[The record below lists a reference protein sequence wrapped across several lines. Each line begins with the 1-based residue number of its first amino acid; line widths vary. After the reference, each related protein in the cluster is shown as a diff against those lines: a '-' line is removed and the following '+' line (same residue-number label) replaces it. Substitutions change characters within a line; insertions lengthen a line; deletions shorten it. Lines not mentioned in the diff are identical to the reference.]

1 MFNAINISG
10 SGLTAAKKWM
20 EVTSNN
26 IVNTNTTNGPD
37 QAPYARRTIA
47 LESKKS
53 FGDMLSSRTGAGVQI
68 STIKT
73 DESERLVYNPSHPNA
88 NQEGYVRMPNIDLT
102 AEMTNMM
109 VAQKMYEV
117 NTNVLNTNNKMI
129 EKALEIGKI

>member
-26 IVNTNTTNGPD
+26 IVNANTTNGSN

-47 LESKKS
+47 LESKAS

-73 DESERLVYNPSHPNA
+73 DASERLVYNPSHPDA
-88 NQEGYVRMPNIDLT
+88 NQEGYVRMPNVDLT

-109 VAQKMYEV
+109 VAQKMYEA

>member
-26 IVNTNTTNGPD
+26 IVNANTTNGPE

-47 LESKKS
+47 LESKMS

-73 DESERLVYNPSHPNA
+73 DESERLVYNPSHPDA
-88 NQEGYVRMPNIDLT
+88 NQEGYVRMPNVDLT

-109 VAQKMYEV
+109 VAQKMYEA

-129 EKALEIGKI
+129 DKALEIGKI